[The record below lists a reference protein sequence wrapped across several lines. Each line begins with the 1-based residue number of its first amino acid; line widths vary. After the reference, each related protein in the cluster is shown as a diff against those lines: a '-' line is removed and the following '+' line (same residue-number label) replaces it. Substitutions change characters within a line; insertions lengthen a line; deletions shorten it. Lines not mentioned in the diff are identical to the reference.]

1 MKYVQLNNGIMMPQ
15 IGFGV
20 CGFKD
25 LEECEKI
32 VLKAIEVG
40 YRLFDI
46 AAIYEN
52 EEAIGNAIKKSGIP
66 RDEFFI
72 TSKLWVTDN
81 SYEGAKKGFY
91 ESLEKLQVESIDLY
105 LLHRPLGDYYGAW
118 RALTELYQ
126 EGKIKAIGVSNFFN
140 DRLYDLIYNNEIKP
154 VINQIQCHPFLQRQ
168 EEMTLH
174 QELDIQLEAWSPF
187 AAGMNHLFENEVLK
201 ELANKYHKTVGQI
214 ILRWHIQRGF
224 VVIPRSTKEARMK
237 ENIEVFDFAL
247 SEEEMIKI
255 KTLDIEKR
263 EDSQYRLESLK
274 RVYKT
279 KRM

>member
-40 YRLFDI
+40 YRLFDT

-52 EEAIGNAIKKSGIP
+52 EEAIGSAIKKSGIP

-81 SYEGAKKGFY
+81 SYEGAKKGFN

-140 DRLYDLIYNNEIKP
+140 DRLYDLVYNNEIKP